1 MDIITL
7 ERYEC
12 TGCGKSIKGNDY
24 CRCRVGQEKEMADAH
39 ASIAQE
45 TERKAAER
53 AAERAD
59 LDRLIAE
66 AAAWAA
72 SPEGIA
78 EEAAQEAEQERQ
90 AKAAEAFKASK
101 APLPA
106 RDDGLAVLRRQAA
119 KERADAAQD
128 ADLADRERAVRGRE
142 LLRRE
147 RRQDDGDAA
156 QETAQETA
164 DTPDGLTLDSL
175 AAVFDAEV
183 DLTPTLAVL
192 ERTDNGLV
200 LPAGKLNWIYGMPG
214 SGKSFLCEID
224 LIHAVLRGGRALY
237 LDYEDSKK
245 TFHQRAAILG
255 FNLKDYA
262 DSFKYIHGGLAEYP
276 AVQAEAIAWLLD
288 APDPEMNQVI
298 IDAAESSGCPSD
310 GSPVNDWLKKVVM
323 PWRDPGVNS
332 GVLVSDHIPKT
343 KDNRPDGP
351 IGSQRKLAAVDG
363 ISLLVSGYCW
373 TKTKGGRLTLTNDK
387 DRTGDYGRKEPV
399 AAVIAEW
406 QGEGDGRTFAYR
418 IVEPTKEDAND
429 HLGVKILN
437 AVKDAGPEG
446 FPGKNNLAKAIGGNR
461 NVVFRTVDSLVDAKL
476 LNVEKAKG
484 SDVYTL
490 TNEGLE
496 YVD

>member
-1 MDIITL
+1 MSAGSITQCEECNQQITWGDGTPRTETYGGGPAWEHCDCAGANAKHDAKNAAYAKQAAEFEAKRKAQRMAQWQESL
-7 ERYEC
+7 TRDKEERAARPP
-12 TGCGKSIKGNDY
+12 TVK
-24 CRCRVGQEKEMADAH
+24 
-39 ASIAQE
+39 
-45 TERKAAER
+45 ERKAAVKEQEL
-53 AAERAD
+53 AER
-59 LDRLIAE
+59 E
-66 AAAWAA
+66 
-72 SPEGIA
+72 
-78 EEAAQEAEQERQ
+78 ERQ
-90 AKAAEAFKASK
+90 SRIAA
-101 APLPA
+101 
-106 RDDGLAVLRRQAA
+106 RRI
-119 KERADAAQD
+119 ADVD
-128 ADLADRERAVRGRE
+128 
-142 LLRRE
+142 
-147 RRQDDGDAA
+147 
-156 QETAQETA
+156 AQETA

-175 AAVFDAEV
+175 AAVFDDEV

-245 TFHQRAAILG
+245 TFHQRAAMLG

-323 PWRDPGVNS
+323 PWRDPSVNF

-363 ISLLVSGYCW
+363 ISILVSGYCW

-387 DRTGDYGRKEPV
+387 DRTGDYGRKQPV
-399 AAVIAEW
+399 AAVTGEW
-406 QGEGDGRTFAYR
+406 EGEGDNRTFLYR

-476 LNVEKAKG
+476 LNVGKAKG

>member
-1 MDIITL
+1 MSAGSITL

-12 TGCGKSIKGNDY
+12 TGCGKSIRADDY
-24 CRCRVGQEKEMADAH
+24 CRCRVGQEKEIADARADH
-39 ASIAQE
+39 ARADKI
-45 TERKAAER
+45 KAAER

-66 AAAWAA
+66 AATWAA

-78 EEAAQEAEQERQ
+78 EEAAQDAEQERQ
-90 AKAAEAFKASK
+90 ARAAEAFKATI
-101 APLPA
+101 APPLPA

-119 KERADAAQD
+119 KEQADAAQD
-128 ADLADRERAVRGRE
+128 SDLADRERAVRGRE
-142 LLRRE
+142 LSRRE
-147 RRQDDGDAA
+147 RRQDDADAPT
-156 QETAQETA
+156 QDT

-224 LIHAVLRGGRALY
+224 IIHAVLRGGRALY

-399 AAVIAEW
+399 AAVIGEW
-406 QGEGDGRTFAYR
+406 QGEGDNRTFAYR

-437 AVKDAGPEG
+437 AVKDAGLEG

-476 LNVEKAKG
+476 LNVGKAKG